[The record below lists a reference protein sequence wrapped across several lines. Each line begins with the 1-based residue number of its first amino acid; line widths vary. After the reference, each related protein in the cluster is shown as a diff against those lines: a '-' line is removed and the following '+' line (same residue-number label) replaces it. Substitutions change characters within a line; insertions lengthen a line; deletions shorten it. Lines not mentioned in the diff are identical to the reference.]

1 MSRPPPPDIAHQVD
15 GDDDRLNLFDFLHS
29 AAANHTLA
37 ISRDQSIPE
46 DHHLNQ
52 HLPESLLHQNLH
64 QQQQLRHQHHPQHYH
79 QQQHRSARQPPQTT
93 IESASADRKRRHTGS
108 DHTGRS
114 HPHPSY
120 LSRGP
125 GAGVS
130 GDSGRSTAQ
139 QAGTSVEHAI
149 VLTSSPSPPPP
160 PSARPTTQFT
170 HSSMENSNS
179 NSSSSNNNRNM
190 GSAQPQTSQDS
201 DALPPRWQP
210 DNDVSQ
216 CPVCDTDFSLLYRR
230 HHCRKCGRVVCARCS
245 PHRITIPR
253 QYIVQPPEQQRLF
266 LFNEESSTDLS
277 DPALGGGEVVRVC
290 NPCVPDPWHPDTSS
304 PPRAPLR
311 PTPRT
316 PGPMFSE
323 PPRASPLPLLTS
335 ADADR
340 YLANLRDQRDPERSI
355 SMPFGGRNRSQSH
368 QQASERE
375 QRRGSDFARLLP
387 MNSSVDRHSRNHLH
401 YFPQYP
407 HAHEAT
413 SRQSHRSL
421 LRDQQAH
428 LDMLSRQHDSMRMA
442 RATGENFEPHW
453 EHPPPNTGASPAPP
467 PPRRQVAEEDE
478 CPVCGEEMP
487 PGEASREQH
496 VEECIATRMAPS
508 STSPPPVRPTTTNSA
523 PAEGSRPRAV
533 SFRPRGM
540 VKSVATEKDCVDG
553 DGEPRECSICLEE
566 YEPGV
571 ELGRMECLCL
581 FHAKCIREW
590 WEQKGAGACPTPHF
604 D

>member
-1 MSRPPPPDIAHQVD
+1 MD
-15 GDDDRLNLFDFLHS
+15 
-29 AAANHTLA
+29 
-37 ISRDQSIPE
+37 
-46 DHHLNQ
+46 
-52 HLPESLLHQNLH
+52 
-64 QQQQLRHQHHPQHYH
+64 
-79 QQQHRSARQPPQTT
+79 
-93 IESASADRKRRHTGS
+93 
-108 DHTGRS
+108 
-114 HPHPSY
+114 
-120 LSRGP
+120 
-125 GAGVS
+125 
-130 GDSGRSTAQ
+130 
-139 QAGTSVEHAI
+139 
-149 VLTSSPSPPPP
+149 
-160 PSARPTTQFT
+160 
-170 HSSMENSNS
+170 SSMDNS
-179 NSSSSNNNRNM
+179 NSSSSSSSGGSSSNSRNM
-190 GSAQPQTSQDS
+190 GSAQPQTSQDT
-201 DALPPRWQP
+201 DALPARWQP

-266 LFNEESSTDLS
+266 LFNEESATDPS

-290 NPCVPDPWHPDTSS
+290 NPCVPDPWHPDTLS

-355 SMPFGGRNRSQSH
+355 SMPFGGRHRSQSH
-368 QQASERE
+368 QQATDRE

-401 YFPQYP
+401 YFSQYP

-442 RATGENFEPHW
+442 RATGENLEPHW
-453 EHPPPNTGASPAPP
+453 DHPLPNTGASPAA

-487 PGEASREQH
+487 PGEASREHH
-496 VEECIATRMAPS
+496 VEECIATRMAPN
-508 STSPPPVRPTTTNSA
+508 STSPPPVRTTAANNA